1 MTKRKKKL
9 LIIQITLALIAI
21 FLFYIS
27 YYKYD
32 PEKQIDAINSISQ
45 KPGTEQED
53 KNSNKF
59 ENIKYKGID
68 LNGNRYIINSK
79 IAEFN
84 IDNPEIIYMKI
95 VSATF
100 YFKDDT
106 ILYVNA
112 LNGIYN
118 NKTNDMNFEE
128 NVEMEYQG
136 DHIYSDNL
144 DYINT
149 ESLINVYGNIKGES
163 IKGDLAA
170 DKLQINIKNQTID
183 ISMFDNDKINVTL
196 KNK

>member
-1 MTKRKKKL
+1 MILKKK
-9 LIIQITLALIAI
+9 IG
-21 FLFYIS
+21 S
-27 YYKYD
+27 
-32 PEKQIDAINSISQ
+32 INSATQ
-45 KPGTEQED
+45 KLNTEQEN

-59 ENIKYKGID
+59 ENVEYKGID
-68 LNGNRYIINSK
+68 LNGNRYIINSEA
-79 IAEFN
+79 AEFN
-84 IDNPEIIYMKI
+84 INSPEIIYMKI

-106 ILYVNA
+106 TLYVNA
-112 LNGIYN
+112 LDGIYN
-118 NKTNDMNFEE
+118 NKTNDMNFKK
-128 NVEMEYQG
+128 NVEIEYQG
-136 DHIYSDNL
+136 DYIFSDNL

-196 KNK
+196 KNQ